1 MTNVNDVASEQ
12 RRRTSGRGHCRG
24 TCMDVESFLLLC
36 RHDFSPPKI
45 PGCAPLGS
53 ALGFFK
59 RSLIEAKRA
68 PKRRV
73 PRDDFHSFENT
84 GYASLGSAP
93 GFAGRLFDRRRA
105 RWYRCVPYEMG
116 RMKRA
121 GRKDAGLLQS
131 RPMSPSKAVVKRNV
145 AKATLQKPWK
155 TDPSC

>member
-1 MTNVNDVASEQ
+1 MTWRAS
-12 RRRTSGRGHCRG
+12 SGAGPLVEDIAEGHVWMSRVFC
-24 TCMDVESFLLLC
+24 CCVVMIFLL
-36 RHDFSPPKI
+36 RKS
-45 PGCAPLGS
+45 LG
-53 ALGFFK
+53 ARRFQRARLLQEVFD
-59 RSLIEAKRA
+59 RSKARW
-68 PKRRV
+68 KRRV

-131 RPMSPSKAVVKRNV
+131 RPMSPSKAVVNRNV